1 MDDKKRGLYGK
12 FNVERADGSAK
23 HNDCDYF
30 VLDLTH
36 APFSLVALGAYADAC
51 EGEYPV
57 LSADLRAKLNPA
69 KSCPAESR
77 RFQP

>member
-1 MDDKKRGLYGK
+1 MDDKKRGLCGK

-36 APFSLVALGAYADAC
+36 DPFSLVALGAYADAC

-57 LSADLRAKLNPA
+57 LSADLRAKMNGRHRLPIA
-69 KSCPAESR
+69 T
-77 RFQP
+77 